1 MIIPYNTDI
10 QSLLYM
16 LLSTPHHS
24 LFPTIKWNKEVFDRL
39 FHGKDYSDEYAI
51 LSAYFPSEIHH
62 ILETALPNKSASM
75 SQGDITINPACYPA
89 LLRFIQLYLKR
100 LKPNG
105 RRCTTLCSIRQYD
118 DPILLIEFL
127 LINFDNCLTYNF
139 NKSNSKID
147 EIQFLI
153 NNICIDNPLLLI
165 DFLAH
170 KKDSVEKLIAH
181 IKLNSKIDST
191 NQLPI
196 VPYLFRMI
204 QLFFHNG
211 RNSTI
216 KLV

>member
-1 MIIPYNTDI
+1 MTIPCNTDI

-24 LFPTIKWNKEVFDRL
+24 LFPPIKWNKEVFDRL
-39 FHGKDYSDEYAI
+39 FPGKDYSNEYTI
-51 LSAYFPSEIHH
+51 LSNYFPLEIHH
-62 ILETALPNKSASM
+62 ILETALPNKNVSM
-75 SQGDITINPACYPA
+75 LQRDITINPACYPA

-127 LINFDNCLTYNF
+127 LINFDNCLIYNF

-147 EIQFLI
+147 EVQYLI
-153 NNICIDNPLLLI
+153 NNICIDNPSLLT
-165 DFLAH
+165 DFLVH
-170 KKDSVEKLIAH
+170 KKGSVEKLIAH
-181 IKLNSKIDST
+181 IKLNSKIDNT

-211 RNSTI
+211 RNSHA
-216 KLV
+216 

>member
-24 LFPTIKWNKEVFDRL
+24 LFPPIKWNKEMFDRL

-51 LSAYFPSEIHH
+51 LFNHFPLEIHH
-62 ILETALPNKSASM
+62 ILETALPNKNVSM

-127 LINFDNCLTYNF
+127 LINFDNCLTYNY
-139 NKSNSKID
+139 SGVD
-147 EIQFLI
+147 EVQYLI
-153 NNICIDNPLLLI
+153 NNICIDNPSLLT
-165 DFLAH
+165 DFLAY
-170 KKDSVEKLIAH
+170 KKDSVKKLIKH
-181 IKLNSKIDST
+181 IKVNSKLDIT
-191 NQLPI
+191 NQLSI

-204 QLFFHNG
+204 QIFFHNG
-211 RNSTI
+211 
-216 KLV
+216 KK